1 MMNSGERGLAAI
13 LDVFID
19 SQLFPPDQIKI
30 MEDYFDGKTDAVSL
44 GKLEE
49 QNLRAE
55 AGVLMGELR
64 WLLKNGMNEEAV
76 RAANVYFAAGG
87 AYACY
92 CYPEDIYSED
102 CCVFAKEPEKRVT
115 LFATYISKQEDRMRE
130 PYLKRLM
137 DMAHNDPEIVKKAYE
152 LKEKGVESCIIL
164 LTVYFLLKYPG
175 INPEDRVDEFSEVL
189 DRQGCPEQE
198 AAEET
203 ALMRRYEDL
212 FIDNIDEVYTH
223 NHNFLHKDIRPEKE
237 KMDEIKAAIRNGRI
251 DDNILKLA
259 AIEDSQR
266 NTNGEYIDGY
276 WRCCMGMAF
285 INFSLSARLKDVL
298 TICFAARTNE
308 MIFAISGLDMR
319 GDLDKI
325 GGRLDEI
332 FGLDAKIL
340 MCCAAALG
348 KENILKEQFRRN
360 REAYLACMDDGNV
373 EYYAYMSGI
382 IKQEDPAFY
391 REWEHI
397 ELARQQEELMNVF
410 TRYMKP
416 QTAERVKKYLSGE
429 ADVKELYDMAKG
441 KDIFEDRPN
450 RSARHLEPMNHYREA
465 YGYDALCKRCE
476 AALMAYVG
484 FNGDQFRD
492 YLLEDEQL
500 KPERVREFFRAMEE
514 ENITLSSQLNG
525 FLSICNDTVYHSKK
539 MYQTLMSVGKEIFS
553 AYLEKHH
560 DEMVEEFKKTD
571 VNGRIFGVQVLSLNA
586 KRYMD
591 DLVFYAGDK
600 AEVKNALVEGLCR
613 AKDCEEE
620 VIGLLSSD
628 KAAERELAVKV
639 LAQWKVDEG
648 QSMDEKQSKY
658 TSLLMDTLAKEKSVK
673 VRTLL
678 ESVLPAEAVKQPEE
692 KNDLP
697 DIVKELHRGNKK
709 RSLAWAYDTPFPKVH
724 KKDASV
730 ADEEYLQAILL
741 AYSAMSLKDGI
752 ALERIFEDGM
762 SSKDSILME
771 DDAVREGS
779 IAAEKGMAS
788 YNVCPVAAA
797 LALALEEKEF
807 AVYAEELLDRWMA
820 AGADSRKRWVL
831 YVAAIHGN
839 SDMPEKLGQL
849 VREWA
854 SKGSYTIAVEALR
867 AMALSLRPKALEIV
881 GGISR
886 KFSPARIKAAAGKA
900 LRTAAAWAQTTREGL
915 LDRTVPDLGF
925 DERAQR
931 CFDYGERKF
940 TVKITANFELE
951 AFDEKG
957 KKLKSLPMPG
967 KQDDEAKAA
976 AAYEEFKQLKKLL
989 KTVAAFQ
996 TMRMETAL
1004 SDGRVWS
1011 IKAWKELFLK
1021 NPIMHQFAISLI
1033 WGIYEDGELV
1043 TSFHYLEDGFQLL
1056 PQRRRVTNFRCRED
1070 GSFYVENTEETHP
1083 LDEANPQEGRVIKLV
1098 HPVELTLASQ
1108 NAWEEQLEANEIKQP
1123 VEQLERWEYYVKN
1136 EEEGQKSLDRF
1147 KGCTVNAED
1156 LRKSFKKLGW
1166 EYDVEDYEFGTCF
1179 KENEELSMGVVVT
1192 FTVDMDHYEV
1202 YENTTIGE
1210 VKFYKL
1216 ENGEL
1221 PDEDDACLLDDVP
1234 ERYFSE
1240 IVLQLEEMTESE

>member
-1 MMNSGERGLAAI
+1 MMNSGERGLATI

-19 SQLFPPDQIKI
+19 SQLFPSDQIKI
-30 MEDYFDGKTDAVSL
+30 MEDYFDGKADAVSL

-49 QNLRAE
+49 QNLSTME
-55 AGVLMGELR
+55 TTLMGELR
-64 WLLKNGMNEEAV
+64 WLIRNGMDEDAV
-76 RAANVYFAAGG
+76 RAANVYFAIGG
-87 AYACY
+87 ASECN

-102 CCVFAKEPEKRVT
+102 CCVFAEEPEKRVT
-115 LFATYISKQEDRMRE
+115 LFATYISEQYDRMRE
-130 PYLKRLM
+130 PYLRQLM

-152 LKEKGVESCIIL
+152 LKKKGAKSCIVL
-164 LTVYFLLKYPG
+164 LTVYFLLKYPE
-175 INPEDRVDEFSEVL
+175 INPEDRVDDFSKVL
-189 DRQGCPEQE
+189 ARQGCPEQE

-212 FIDNIDEVYTH
+212 LIENIDEVYNH
-223 NHNFLHKDIRPEKE
+223 NHFTQNMRPEKE
-237 KMDEIKAAIRNGRI
+237 MDEIREAIRNGRI
-251 DDNILKLA
+251 DENILKLA
-259 AIEDSQR
+259 AMEDSRR
-266 NTNGEYIDGY
+266 NINGDYIDGN
-276 WRCCMGMAF
+276 WRCRMGMAF

-308 MIFAISGLDMR
+308 MFFSISYLDMR

-332 FGLDAKIL
+332 FGIDAKIL
-340 MCCAAALG
+340 MRCAAVLG
-348 KENILKEQFRRN
+348 KENILKEQFQRN
-360 REAYLACMDDGNV
+360 REAYLACMDSANV
-373 EYYAYMSGI
+373 EYYAFMSGI
-382 IKQEDPAFY
+382 IKQVDAAFY
-391 REWEHI
+391 KEWEHI

-410 TRYMKP
+410 TRYMEP
-416 QTAERVKKYLSGE
+416 QTAERVKKYLRGE
-429 ADVKELYDMAKG
+429 ADVKDLYDMAG
-441 KDIFEDRPN
+441 DRDIFEDVTN
-450 RSARHLEPMNHYREA
+450 RNARHFEPMNRYRKA
-465 YGYDALCKRCE
+465 YGYDTLCKRCE

-484 FNGDQFRD
+484 FNGYQFRD
-492 YLLEDEQL
+492 YLLEDEKL
-500 KPERVREFFRAMEE
+500 KPERVREFLQAMEE
-514 ENITLSSQLNG
+514 ENVTLSSQLNG
-525 FLSICNDTVYHSKK
+525 FLSICNDTEYHSKK
-539 MYQTLMSVGKEIFS
+539 MYQTLISVGKEIFGE
-553 AYLEKHH
+553 YLEKHH

-571 VNGRIFGVQVLSLNA
+571 VKGRIFGLQVLALNA
-586 KRYMD
+586 KQYMD

-600 AEVKNALVEGLCR
+600 AEIKSALVEVLSR
-613 AKDCEEE
+613 AKDCEGK
-620 VIGLLSSD
+620 VIKLLSSD

-639 LAQWKVDEG
+639 LAQWKMDEG

-658 TSLLMDTLAKEKSVK
+658 TSLLMDTLSKEKSVK

-692 KNDLP
+692 KNDSP

-709 RSLAWAYDTPFPKVH
+709 RSLAWAYDAPFPKVH
-724 KKDASV
+724 KKDTSV

-741 AYSAMSLKDGI
+741 AYSAMSLKDGL

-762 SSKDSILME
+762 SSKDSILLE

-807 AVYAEELLDRWMA
+807 AVYAEELLDRWIA

-839 SDMPEKLGQL
+839 SDMPERLNQL

-881 GGISR
+881 DGISR
-886 KFSPARIKAAAGKA
+886 KFSPARIKAAAWKA

-940 TVKITANFELE
+940 TAKITANFEIE

-957 KKLKSLPMPG
+957 KKLKSLPAPG

-989 KTVAAFQ
+989 KTVAEFQ

-1004 SDGRVWS
+1004 SDGRAWS

-1021 NPIMHQFAISLI
+1021 NPVMHQFAISLI

-1043 TSFHYLEDGFQLL
+1043 SCFRYLEDSFPRRLCFL
-1056 PQRRRVTNFRCRED
+1056 PIEPSFLYMED
-1070 GSFYVENTEETHP
+1070 GSFYTETHP
-1083 LDEANPQEGRVIKLV
+1083 LDEDEANPQEGKVIKLV
-1098 HPVELTLASQ
+1098 HPVELPWELLK
-1108 NAWEEQLEANEIKQP
+1108 AWEKQLEDYEIIQP
-1123 VEQLERWEYYVKN
+1123 VEQLDRLEY
-1136 EEEGQKSLDRF
+1136 EIEEDEEGQQSLDRF
-1147 KGCTVNAED
+1147 KGHTVNDEL
-1156 LRKSFKKLGW
+1156 LRKRLKRLGW
-1166 EYDVEDYEFGTCF
+1166 EYDVEEYEFGTCF

-1210 VKFYKL
+1210 AKFYKL

-1221 PDEDDACLLDDVP
+1221 PDEDEACLLDDVP

-1240 IVLQLEEMTESE
+1240 IVLQLKEMTGFK

>member
-1 MMNSGERGLAAI
+1 
-13 LDVFID
+13 
-19 SQLFPPDQIKI
+19 
-30 MEDYFDGKTDAVSL
+30 
-44 GKLEE
+44 
-49 QNLRAE
+49 
-55 AGVLMGELR
+55 
-64 WLLKNGMNEEAV
+64 
-76 RAANVYFAAGG
+76 
-87 AYACY
+87 
-92 CYPEDIYSED
+92 
-102 CCVFAKEPEKRVT
+102 
-115 LFATYISKQEDRMRE
+115 
-130 PYLKRLM
+130 
-137 DMAHNDPEIVKKAYE
+137 
-152 LKEKGVESCIIL
+152 
-164 LTVYFLLKYPG
+164 
-175 INPEDRVDEFSEVL
+175 
-189 DRQGCPEQE
+189 
-198 AAEET
+198 
-203 ALMRRYEDL
+203 
-212 FIDNIDEVYTH
+212 
-223 NHNFLHKDIRPEKE
+223 
-237 KMDEIKAAIRNGRI
+237 MDEIKAALRNGRV

-259 AIEDSQR
+259 VIEDSRR
-266 NTNGEYIDGY
+266 NINGDYIDGY

-308 MIFAISGLDMR
+308 MILSIFGLDMR

-332 FGLDAKIL
+332 FGIDAKIL
-340 MCCAAALG
+340 MCCAAVLG
-348 KENILKEQFRRN
+348 KENILKEQFQRN
-360 REAYLACMDDGNV
+360 REAYLACMEGRDIED
-373 EYYAYMSGI
+373 YAFMSGI
-382 IKQEDPAFY
+382 IKQVDAAFY
-391 REWEHI
+391 KEWEHI
-397 ELARQQEELMNVF
+397 ELARQQEELMSVF
-410 TRYMKP
+410 TRYMKL
-416 QTAERVKKYLSGE
+416 QTAERVRKYLRGE
-429 ADVKELYDMAKG
+429 ADVKDLYDMAG
-441 KDIFEDRPN
+441 DRDIFELTYHNDE
-450 RSARHLEPMNHYREA
+450 HFEPMNHYRKA
-465 YGYDALCKRCE
+465 YGYDTLCKRCE
-476 AALMAYVG
+476 AALMTYVG
-484 FNGDQFRD
+484 FNGYQFLD
-492 YLLEDEQL
+492 YLLEDEKL
-500 KPERVREFFRAMEE
+500 EPERVREFLQAMEE
-514 ENITLSSQLNG
+514 ESVTLSRQLNG

-539 MYQTLMSVGKEIFS
+539 MYQTLMSVGKEIFGTN
-553 AYLEKHH
+553 LEKHH

-571 VNGRIFGVQVLSLNA
+571 VNGRIFGVQVLALNA
-586 KRYMD
+586 KKYMD

-600 AEVKNALVEGLCR
+600 AEVKNVLVEVLSR

-620 VIGLLSSD
+620 VIKLLSSD

-639 LAQWKVDEG
+639 LAQWKMDEKRSMDEG
-648 QSMDEKQSKY
+648 KSMDEKQSKY

-673 VRTLL
+673 VRNLL

-709 RSLAWAYDTPFPKVH
+709 RSLAWAYDTPFSKVH

-762 SSKDSILME
+762 SSKDSILLE

-807 AVYAEELLDRWMA
+807 AVYAEELLGRWIA

-839 SDMPEKLGQL
+839 SDMPESLSQL

-900 LRTAAAWAQTTREGL
+900 LRTAAAWVGTTREGL

-931 CFDYGERKF
+931 SFDYGERKF
-940 TVKITANFELE
+940 TAKITANFEIE
-951 AFDEKG
+951 ASDEKG

-1056 PQRRRVTNFRCRED
+1056 PQRRRVTNFRYRED
-1070 GSFYVENTEETHP
+1070 GSFCVENTEETHP
-1083 LDEANPQEGRVIKLV
+1083 LDEDEANPQEGKVIKLV
-1098 HPVELTLASQ
+1098 HPVELSLASQ
-1108 NAWEEQLEANEIKQP
+1108 NAWEEQLEAHEINQP
-1123 VEQLERWEYYVKN
+1123 VEQLERWEYYIKN
-1136 EEEGQKSLDRF
+1136 EEEGQRSLDRF
-1147 KGCTVNAED
+1147 KGCTVNAEN
-1156 LRKSFKKLGW
+1156 LRKSLKKLGW
-1166 EYDVEDYEFGTCF
+1166 EYDVEEYEFGTCF